1 MRRADLLE
9 EPFVHHSDP
18 RPHRHRLNLVVGH
31 VDHGGLEAG
40 VESQDLRACLHAQ
53 LGVKVAERL
62 IHQEDGR
69 FADDR
74 APEGDTLALAA

>member
-1 MRRADLLE
+1 MRCADLLE
-9 EPFVHHSDP
+9 EPLVHDGDP
-18 RPHRHRLNLVVGH
+18 RPHRHRFDLVVRH

-62 IHQEDGR
+62 VH
-69 FADDR
+69 
-74 APEGDTLALAA
+74 